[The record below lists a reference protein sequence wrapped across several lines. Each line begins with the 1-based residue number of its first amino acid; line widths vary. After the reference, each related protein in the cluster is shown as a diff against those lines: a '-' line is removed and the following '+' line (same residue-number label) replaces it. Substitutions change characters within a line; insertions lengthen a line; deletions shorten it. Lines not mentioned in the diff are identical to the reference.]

1 MFCWC
6 SDHLQ
11 LRFTSGAPVS
21 PSFIFATVTW
31 MSLALW
37 LSEHV
42 VTWELCQ
49 DADILANGKQEIKSG
64 CPNVCLQRPW
74 LPLSPV
80 IRHSAAQVSDS
91 LSPFLYSQSPKIC
104 RFSNVTPTDMQHDLN
119 VCNTRLFAIWNAI
132 SSTRTLKMVTPAP
145 FDLFKCTE
153 RNSVAEFSPS
163 LRPILAKEGLWKHD
177 WRR

>member
-1 MFCWC
+1 MFRWC

-21 PSFIFATVTW
+21 PSFIFAKWTCSHLGI
-31 MSLALW
+31 M
-37 LSEHV
+37 
-42 VTWELCQ
+42 
-49 DADILANGKQEIKSG
+49 SG
-64 CPNVCLQRPW
+64 CWYSCQWQAGNQVRMSKCMSAEACLPW

-104 RFSNVTPTDMQHDLN
+104 RFSNVTPIDMQHGLN

-132 SSTRTLKMVTPAP
+132 SSKRTLKMRTPARL
-145 FDLFKCTE
+145 DLFKCTE
-153 RNSVAEFSPS
+153 RNSVTEFSPS
-163 LRPILAKEGLWKHD
+163 LCPILAKEGLWKHD
-177 WRR
+177 WRS